1 LSGEAVFACGP
12 YAVRE
17 TGKFHGD
24 DKEAVVFR
32 ILLEAPGG

>member
-1 LSGEAVFACGP
+1 LNFLSAA
-12 YAVRE
+12 ARE

-24 DKEAVVFR
+24 DKEAVVFK